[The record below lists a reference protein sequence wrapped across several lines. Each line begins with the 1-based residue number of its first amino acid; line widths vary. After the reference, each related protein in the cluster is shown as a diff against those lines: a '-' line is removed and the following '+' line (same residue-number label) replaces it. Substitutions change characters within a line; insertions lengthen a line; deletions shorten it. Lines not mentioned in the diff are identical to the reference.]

1 MDSKTSKGPCLCKSG
16 STHAG
21 KTAVCERRCCSD
33 GGHAGA
39 QRQRSA
45 RNAAGR
51 IDQKS
56 PSRTETLKSSEGG
69 REAGCAF
76 AAAGGARGSPSVAHA
91 RGEAACTTART
102 SVRLALIKIY
112 CSQLK
117 CTDACFAQAH
127 TTRKARGALPAT
139 GRGSDNAVE
148 SSQSGA
154 DEEQR
159 GGLGALRAKALSK
172 QPASC
177 ARAIH

>member
-1 MDSKTSKGPCLCKSG
+1 MDSKASKGPCLCESG

-33 GGHAGA
+33 GGHARA

-45 RNAAGR
+45 RGNAAGR

-69 REAGCAF
+69 READGCTF

-102 SVRLALIKIY
+102 SVRPARACLGLAGLSARMLVLHRRTPRGKRAARSLLQKEGRTTQSSPVKAAPTRNTAAGLELY
-112 CSQLK
+112 
-117 CTDACFAQAH
+117 AQ
-127 TTRKARGALPAT
+127 RLYR
-139 GRGSDNAVE
+139 
-148 SSQSGA
+148 SS
-154 DEEQR
+154 
-159 GGLGALRAKALSK
+159 
-172 QPASC
+172 P
-177 ARAIH
+177 RAIH